1 MTTPKVTVAI
11 VGGGIAGLVTAI
23 SICHFNQHKDIKI
36 DIYEGAHAFTEI
48 GAGVGVCR
56 RPWEA
61 LKNLGL
67 EEELSKI
74 SEVKTFSDEP
84 RVFIQCPSDNPV
96 ITERLNKNMH
106 FLSGNPINPRACTI
120 TI

>member
-1 MTTPKVTVAI
+1 MTTPKFTVAI
-11 VGGGIAGLVTAI
+11 IGGGIAGLVTAI

-56 RPWEA
+56 RPWEVFR
-61 LKNLGL
+61 KLGL

-74 SEVKTFSDEP
+74 SKVKTFSDEP
-84 RVFIQCPSDNPV
+84 RAFIQCPSDNPV
-96 ITERLNKNMH
+96 NADGLIKNTH
-106 FLSGNPINPRACTI
+106 FLSANPIKLRVCTI